1 MGVNFSDIVGSVK
14 KDIVLQDLKGRKVA
28 VDAFNTM
35 FQFLSIIRDR
45 MTGEPLR
52 DSKGQVTSHLSGL
65 LYRTTS
71 WIESGIRPVFVFDGK
86 PPDFKHL
93 TIQQRKAI
101 RADAKEKWE
110 EAKRKGE
117 PAIKYAQA
125 ASELNDEMI
134 EDAKKLLKF
143 MGVPTL
149 QAPSEGEAQCAFMA
163 REGEVWAAG
172 SQDYDSLMFGSP
184 RLVKNLSITGKRK
197 VPRKDTYVDINPEII
212 ELDDV
217 LKNLG
222 INQTQLIIM
231 GLLIGTDY
239 NEGVTGYGPKKSLEI
254 VKKEK
259 TLEGVMKKVTWI
271 EHMPAED
278 LLEFF
283 LHPPVDKKYKLEW
296 KEPDEKNLL
305 KFMVDEHDFSKERVE
320 KVLERLNAGREAAK
334 QSSLGSFVKT

>member
-1 MGVNFSDIVGSVK
+1 MGVNFSDIVSDIK
-14 KDIVLQDLKGRKVA
+14 KDLELQDLKGRKVA

-45 MTGEPLR
+45 ITGEPLR

-65 LYRTTS
+65 LYRTTN
-71 WIESGIRPVFVFDGK
+71 WIEAGIRPVFVFDGK
-86 PPDFKHL
+86 PPEFKHL

-143 MGVPTL
+143 MGMPVL

-163 REGEVWAAG
+163 REGVVWATG

-197 VPRKDTYVDINPEII
+197 VPRKDTYIDINPEII
-212 ELDDV
+212 ELDGV

-239 NEGVTGYGPKKSLEI
+239 NEGVAGYGPKKSLEI
-254 VKKEK
+254 VKKER
-259 TLEGVMKKVTWI
+259 TLANVMKKVTWI
-271 EHMPAED
+271 EHMPADE

-283 LHPPVDKKYKLEW
+283 LHPPVDKNYKLEW
-296 KEPDEKNLL
+296 KQPDEKNLV
-305 KFMVDEHDFSKERVE
+305 KFMVDEHDFSQERVE
-320 KVLERLNAGREAAK
+320 KVLERLDAGREAAK
-334 QSSLGSFVKT
+334 QASLGSFVKK

>member
-1 MGVNFSDIVGSVK
+1 MGVNFSDIVGEMK

-28 VDAFNTM
+28 IDTFNTM

-52 DSKGQVTSHLSGL
+52 DSAGKVTSHLSGL

-239 NEGVTGYGPKKSLEI
+239 NEGVAGYGPKKSLEI

-259 TLEGVMKKVTWI
+259 TLESVLKKVVWI

-334 QSSLGSFVKT
+334 QSSLGSFVKK

>member
-1 MGVNFSDIVGSVK
+1 MGVNFSDIVSDIK
-14 KDIVLQDLKGRKVA
+14 KDLELQDLKGRKVA

-45 MTGEPLR
+45 VTGEPLH

-65 LYRTTS
+65 LYRTTN
-71 WIESGIRPVFVFDGK
+71 WIEAGIRPVFVFDGK
-86 PPDFKHL
+86 PPEFKHL

-134 EDAKKLLKF
+134 EDAKKLLKY
-143 MGVPTL
+143 MGMPTL

-163 REGEVWAAG
+163 REGVVWATG

-212 ELDDV
+212 ELDNV

-222 INQTQLIIM
+222 INQIQLIIM

-239 NEGVTGYGPKKSLEI
+239 NEGVAGYGPKKSLEI

-259 TLEGVMKKVTWI
+259 ILANVMKKVTWI
-271 EHMPAED
+271 EHMPADE

-283 LHPPVDKKYKLEW
+283 LHPPVDKNYKLEW
-296 KEPDEKNLL
+296 RQPDDKSLV
-305 KFMVDEHDFSKERVE
+305 KFMVDEHDFSQERVE
-320 KVLERLNAGREAAK
+320 KVLERLDAGREAAK
-334 QSSLGSFVKT
+334 QASLGSFVKK